1 MKRCPECDSVFPD
14 ADQFCE
20 LDGTPLVATN
30 LAADLE
36 DLASELTRGAMFN
49 DRIEQ
54 SVQKV
59 SPVASRQVA
68 HQSEGSWKTLAIVA
82 VAGVAIGVVLYV
94 AYYAMT
100 RPAPTESSNATSAN
114 SSIIQPPGPLVPSGP
129 SPDATASA
137 SVEPSPSPSALPSPS
152 KQTNAARIELGS
164 GAVSTSGDEK
174 SKPGPVIIRLTD
186 GASIAADEA
195 WQTGEGIWYRRGG
208 VLTLLN
214 PKQVKAIERVPAT
227 PAQPSPSQ
235 SPTR

>member
-20 LDGTPLVATN
+20 LDGTPLVVTN
-30 LAADLE
+30 IAGDLE
-36 DLASELTRGAMFN
+36 DLASELTRSAVDN
-49 DRIEQ
+49 ERTEDR
-54 SVQKV
+54 VQNF
-59 SPVASRQVA
+59 SPLANRQVA
-68 HQSEGSWKTLAIVA
+68 RQSEGSWKTLAIVA

-94 AYYAMT
+94 VYYAMT
-100 RPAPTESSNATSAN
+100 RPAPTEGSNASSAN
-114 SSIIQPPGPLVPSGP
+114 SSIIEPPPPLVPSGP
-129 SPDATASA
+129 SPDASASP

-152 KQTNAARIELGS
+152 KQTNTGPVELSS

-174 SKPGPVIIRLTD
+174 NKPGPVIIRLND

-214 PKQVKAIERVPAT
+214 PKQVKAIERVVVAAP
-227 PAQPSPSQ
+227 QPSPSQ
-235 SPTR
+235 SPR